1 MRIELKKN
9 KAANM
14 RNQKEQQTSSV
25 TVKHAGPYA
34 TFGSWSLQTAAC
46 GKQGE
51 VARSRLPPGC
61 GTRGSAGA
69 TARSCS
75 GDRGTFGLTRGAPLR
90 AKIVAQAQT
99 NISRPPVL
107 GSEVRCCVSACV
119 SPQSRRLCCGVEM
132 CPFSLGACVSVCV
145 CVCVCVPTRVRGA
158 HTHA

>member
-14 RNQKEQQTSSV
+14 RNQKEQQTSSM

-61 GTRGSAGA
+61 GTQGSAGA

-90 AKIVAQAQT
+90 AKIAAQAQT
-99 NISRPPVL
+99 NISRPLVL

-119 SPQSRRLCCGVEM
+119 STQSRRLCCGVEM
-132 CPFSLGACVSVCV
+132 CPFSLGVCV
-145 CVCVCVPTRVRGA
+145 CVCSHTCTRRT
-158 HTHA
+158 HTCLGSISQ